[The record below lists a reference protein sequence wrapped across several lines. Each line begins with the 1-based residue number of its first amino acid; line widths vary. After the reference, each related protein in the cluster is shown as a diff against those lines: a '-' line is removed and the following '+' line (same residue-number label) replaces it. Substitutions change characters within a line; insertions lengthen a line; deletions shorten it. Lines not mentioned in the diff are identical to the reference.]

1 MTFPLSKLLVTQ
13 PALRSA
19 EQVADM
25 AEFVS
30 QGGFFDLQSLA
41 LFAEQHDQK
50 PSPLIQINVF
60 EDGSHVVMDGHHR
73 CVSIWEAGRLYLDDS
88 EYQIH
93 KLTYDDFIEIAFD
106 KGWVTPYDPRTHVRV
121 VELRHFKNAV
131 RIIIE
136 LWNEE
141 AARRFIRASCEN
153 YSIPRTISTI
163 EELHDVWKQTSG
175 CKYE

>member
-1 MTFPLSKLLVTQ
+1 
-13 PALRSA
+13 
-19 EQVADM
+19 M

-30 QGGFFDLQSLA
+30 QGGFFDLQSLD

-73 CVSIWEAGRLYLDDS
+73 CVSIWEADRHCLDDS

-93 KLTYDDFIEIAFD
+93 ELTYGDFLNIDFE
-106 KGWVTPYDPRTHVRV
+106 KGWVTPYDPRTHVRWP
-121 VELRHFKNAV
+121 ELRHFKNSV
-131 RIIIE
+131 ITCVE
-136 LWNEE
+136 LRDEE
-141 AARRFIRASCEN
+141 TARKFIRESRKL